1 MAKISSGNVLD
12 PRRSG
17 ALTTEEYAAIAAEV
31 VSKLGSLRRQKWQ
44 YGVRISDRRSQGPDL
59 VLRMDTDNPGS
70 IATTFGNTEIEVVN
84 VTMENGMVSKSED
97 NVASVSEMLQRVAT
111 KDPAILGILQQL

>member
-1 MAKISSGNVLD
+1 
-12 PRRSG
+12 
-17 ALTTEEYAAIAAEV
+17 
-31 VSKLGSLRRQKWQ
+31 
-44 YGVRISDRRSQGPDL
+44 
-59 VLRMDTDNPGS
+59 MDTDNPGS